1 MPHFSY
7 VAYDANGKST
17 RGVIEGSSS
26 VQVIER
32 LQEKGLV
39 VVDVSLSS
47 GGKSRKVKNLTL
59 ENQTMFCRTLASYL
73 RTGLPLADSLK
84 ILAKQTS
91 ERNVAAVFSALLESV
106 EGGKRFSAA
115 LGDIGAFRES
125 LVRMVESG
133 EQSGSLVTVLEQ
145 SAVQFK
151 LEETLRRKIKVALT
165 YPVAMAVIGIAVV
178 GFLLAY
184 VVPKISALFQ
194 ELGQKLPLPTRILIA
209 ASSFVQD
216 YGLIL
221 LLVLLAALLVL
232 RRRKKSLNPPFF
244 RKIRSRLTL
253 SLITSH
259 LSTLLE
265 SGIPHELVDGPA
277 EGSMDTH
284 RRHGQGWAPLRQ
296 GSRKGRLLPGGGR
309 LHHPRGGDGRGTV
322 AGSPERLPEQLGGRR
337 GTARASHESH
347 RARHGSFTRGFSRVR
362 RGLDPAP
369 DLRSFESRPIMVS
382 FANRGGIMKI
392 DHSGGGFRAP

>member
-7 VAYDANGKST
+7 VAYDENGKSK

-32 LQEKGLV
+32 LAEKGLV

-47 GGKSRKVKNLTL
+47 SGKSAKLKALSL
-59 ENQTMFCRTLASYL
+59 ESQTMFCRTLASYL
-73 RTGLPLADSLK
+73 RTGLPLADALK
-84 ILAKQTS
+84 ILAKQTT
-91 ERNVAAVFSALLESV
+91 ERNVARAFSSLLEAV

-115 LGDIGAFRES
+115 LGEIGAFRES

-133 EQSGSLVTVLEQ
+133 EQSGSLIQVLEQ

-209 ASSFVQD
+209 ASDFVQN
-216 YGLIL
+216 YGLFFLLAL
-221 LLVLLAALLVL
+221 LLAMVVL
-232 RRRKKSLNPPFF
+232 RKRKKTINSPFF

-253 SLITSH
+253 SLIMSH
-259 LSTLLE
+259 LSTLLD
-265 SGIPHELVDGPA
+265 SGIPLVTALRMTSSMDSQKERWIRIADMVKGGHRFDKALEKEGTFPEEVVYIIRVGEMGGELSQAMRNVSQNNWEIA
-277 EGSMDTH
+277 EGQLERLTSLIEPVMVLSLAVSV
-284 RRHGQGWAPLRQ
+284 GFVVI
-296 GSRKGRLLPGGGR
+296 SILLPIFNLSSLIR
-309 LHHPRGGDGRGTV
+309 
-322 AGSPERLPEQLGGRR
+322 
-337 GTARASHESH
+337 
-347 RARHGSFTRGFSRVR
+347 
-362 RGLDPAP
+362 
-369 DLRSFESRPIMVS
+369 
-382 FANRGGIMKI
+382 
-392 DHSGGGFRAP
+392 

>member
-47 GGKSRKVKNLTL
+47 GGKSRKVKKLTL

-145 SAVQFK
+145 SAVQFR

-259 LSTLLE
+259 LSTLLD
-265 SGIPHELVDGPA
+265 SGIPLVTALRMSSSMDPQKDRWIRIADMVKAGHRFDKALEKEGSFPEEVVYIIRVGEMGGELSQALRNVSQNNWEVA
-277 EGSMDTH
+277 EGQLERLTSLIEPVMVLSLAVSV
-284 RRHGQGWAPLRQ
+284 GFVVV
-296 GSRKGRLLPGGGR
+296 SILLPIFD
-309 LHHPRGGDGRGTV
+309 L
-322 AGSPERLPEQLGGRR
+322 SSL
-337 GTARASHESH
+337 
-347 RARHGSFTRGFSRVR
+347 VR
-362 RGLDPAP
+362 
-369 DLRSFESRPIMVS
+369 
-382 FANRGGIMKI
+382 
-392 DHSGGGFRAP
+392 